1 MRETEKKCISVT
13 LYIRDITKLEHAIN
27 EVSRISRKHPYVSV
41 NIEVGKPQRLVWGN
55 KTINI

>member
-41 NIEVGKPQRLVWGN
+41 NIEVGKPQRLV
-55 KTINI
+55 